1 MNKNLKLL
9 YIGFFLSSLGSG
21 LTLPYLVIYLHEI
34 RGFALSTSGYLVAYM
49 AIVGLVVAGPVGTLV
64 DKYGPRKLLLF
75 GILTQIIAVW
85 SISFIES
92 LYFAL
97 VVLTLLAI
105 GNGAVWPPQSTLIAR
120 LATSEERSKAFS
132 IQFLILNLGLGIGG
146 IFSSFL
152 VKIDDAKTF
161 ELLYRIDGSS
171 YIFYFLIVLFGLKRI
186 GGPISA
192 KENVEKNS
200 SYIELWK
207 DKKLRRLIPVLFMF
221 SIFGYGSIEVGFPA
235 FATQVVGVEPA
246 IVGWSYAANTLVI
259 VFFQLITLKLTKNKS
274 RISILMITGAIWI
287 ISWVFLGLSS
297 YLALFYAI
305 LFLILSSAVF
315 AIGETFYSTTAQPL
329 LNDLAPEELRGRYNS
344 LGGISWN
351 VGGVIGPGIS
361 GAMLG
366 ADLNNQ
372 WIFLIILG
380 CFLGILGA
388 RTMRPLLS
396 VEQDGRLF
404 SKSN

>member
-9 YIGFFLSSLGSG
+9 YFGFFLSSLGSG

-34 RGFALSTSGYLVAYM
+34 RGFALSTAGYLVAYM

-85 SISFIES
+85 SISFIQG

-97 VVLTLLAI
+97 FVLTLLAI

-120 LATSEERSKAFS
+120 IASAQERSKAFS
-132 IQFLILNLGLGIGG
+132 IQFLVLNLGLGIGG

-171 YIFYFLIVLFGLKRI
+171 YIFYFFIVLFGLKRI
-186 GGPISA
+186 GGPIKA
-192 KENVEKNS
+192 KENIEKNS
-200 SYIELWK
+200 SYLELWR

-287 ISWVFLGLSS
+287 VSWVFLGLSS

-351 VGGVIGPGIS
+351 VGGVLGPGIS

-380 CFLGILGA
+380 CSFGILGA

-396 VEQDGRLF
+396 VEQDGKLF

>member
-1 MNKNLKLL
+1 LNKNLKLL
-9 YIGFFLSSLGSG
+9 YFGFFLSSLGSG

-34 RGFALSTSGYLVAYM
+34 RGFALSTAGYLVAYM

-85 SISFIES
+85 SISFIQT

-97 VVLTLLAI
+97 FVLTLLAI

-120 LATSEERSKAFS
+120 IATQKERSKAFS

-171 YIFYFLIVLFGLKRI
+171 YIFYFLIVFLGLKRI
-186 GGPISA
+186 GGPIKS
-192 KENVEKNS
+192 KENIEKNS
-200 SYIELWK
+200 SYKELWK
-207 DKKLRRLIPVLFMF
+207 DKKLRSLIPVLFMF

-235 FATQVVGVEPA
+235 FATQVVGVDPA

-274 RISILMITGAIWI
+274 RISILMITGAIWV
-287 ISWVFLGLSS
+287 ISWIFLGLSS
-297 YLALFYAI
+297 YLALIYAI
-305 LFLILSSAVF
+305 IFLILSSAVF

-329 LNDLAPEELRGRYNS
+329 LNDLAPEDLRGRYNS

-351 VGGVIGPGIS
+351 VGGVLGPGIS

-366 ADLNNQ
+366 ANLNIQ
-372 WIFLIILG
+372 WILLIILG
-380 CFLGILGA
+380 CFIGILGA
-388 RTMRPLLS
+388 RTLRPLLS
-396 VEQDGRLF
+396 VKQDGRLF
-404 SKSN
+404 SR